1 MWDATMG
8 LAKSEW
14 MESEERGWD
23 SSERNVCA
31 ECVSDAHLKRLIE
44 EAASEYE
51 CDYCGSSSEDE
62 IAAPME
68 VVLEPVF
75 GTLTHYFSGPD
86 NAGVPYET
94 AEGGYLIK
102 GTDTGDALQ
111 SLPLECNDDLFEDIV
126 DSIHND
132 YWVKAP
138 DGHWA
143 GEQLDDWLIGGWKNF
158 AYHVKH
164 RQRFFFGS
172 TRPEDPQDFV
182 PSQLLPQLGKIVKE
196 LSVVGQI
203 ATDTKLYRARQRPYS
218 ANWQPNAESM
228 GAPPETRAPAGR
240 MNPPGISYLYLS
252 IEKATAV
259 REVRR
264 TRPGPAAL
272 AIFRA
277 ANTLRVLDLATLPE
291 LPSLFDHEKLR
302 DREVLL
308 FLQMFVEEITQPA
321 RADGLE
327 HIDYVPS
334 QIVSEYFATEFD
346 DELDG
351 LMFPSAAIAGG
362 RNLVV
367 FPRNRFVRGFPQVEY
382 VDWEPV

>member
-1 MWDATMG
+1 MG
-8 LAKSEW
+8 LVKSEW
-14 MESEERGWD
+14 MESEERGWN
-23 SSERNVCA
+23 SSEKNVCA
-31 ECVSDAHLKRLIE
+31 DCVSDAHLKRLIE
-44 EAASEYE
+44 AAATENE
-51 CDYCGSSSEDE
+51 CDYCGSSGDDE

-75 GTLTHYFSGPD
+75 GALTHYYSGPD
-86 NAGVPYET
+86 NASVPYET

-132 YWVKAP
+132 YWVKAA

-143 GEQLDDWLIGGWKNF
+143 GQQLDDWLIGGWKNF

-196 LSVVGQI
+196 LSLVRQI
-203 ATDTKLYRARQRPYS
+203 PADTKLYRARQRPNS
-218 ANWQPNAESM
+218 ATWQPSDETM
-228 GAPPETRAPAGR
+228 GAPPETRASAGR

-264 TRPGPAAL
+264 TRPGPAVIAT
-272 AIFRA
+272 FRA
-277 ANTLRVLDLATLPE
+277 TRTLRILDLENLPE
-291 LPSLFDHEKLR
+291 LPSLFDYEKLR
-302 DREVLL
+302 NREVLL
-308 FLQMFVEEITQPA
+308 FLEMFVEEITQPA

-334 QIVSEYFATEFD
+334 QIVSEYFATEFH

-351 LMFPSAAIAGG
+351 LLFPSAVIEGG

-367 FPRNRFVRGFPQVEY
+367 FPRDRFTRGLAQVEY
-382 VDWEPV
+382 IAWETV